1 MEIKRKDNYIIYKN
15 NDFKVILSTLGA
27 SIVQISIN
35 EDILTMT
42 PINFD
47 DLNRRDIYYGKTIG
61 PITNRIKDGLI
72 KIDDKEYQFP
82 CNEEG
87 ISNHSGH
94 LGLSNKLFVSNIQGN
109 RVIFTHMQK
118 INNVNISYGIMYTF
132 LDNYQMRIDYV
143 VRVSDKFI
151 INLTNHTFFT
161 LGESSTTN
169 LSLEIHSDKYIES
182 DKDNLLPLRYMDM
195 INCLDFNKEKLISRD
210 INDPYLQEHKSKG
223 YDHSYI
229 LKDNKIILKSNRYE
243 LDIESDYPNVH
254 IYTDN
259 YEDNVKIKTS
269 NQLKNRGIAIEP
281 TDDLINRPIID
292 KEDTYQRY
300 IIYRFSKLI

>member
-1 MEIKRKDNYIIYKN
+1 MEIKRKDQYIIVKN

-27 SIVQISIN
+27 SIVQISID

-42 PINFD
+42 PINFN

-82 CNEEG
+82 LNEEG

-109 RVIFTHMQK
+109 RVIFTHLQK

-132 LDNYQMRIDYV
+132 LDNYQIRIDYV

-161 LGESSTTN
+161 LGESGIEN
-169 LSLEIHSDKYIES
+169 LSLVLEACLY
-182 DKDNLLPLRYMDM
+182 LP
-195 INCLDFNKEKLISRD
+195 KEK
-210 INDPYLQEHKSKG
+210 
-223 YDHSYI
+223 
-229 LKDNKIILKSNRYE
+229 
-243 LDIESDYPNVH
+243 
-254 IYTDN
+254 
-259 YEDNVKIKTS
+259 
-269 NQLKNRGIAIEP
+269 AIE
-281 TDDLINRPIID
+281 
-292 KEDTYQRY
+292 
-300 IIYRFSKLI
+300 